1 MLWNIYIYQH
11 HPQDV
16 PRLQERAKS
25 LVSQLIGERE
35 GSVAK
40 AGEDDLPDP
49 CEPSKDTN
57 GEVVPVKRR
66 RKRSNV
72 YHEESQNKR
81 TKRIPA
87 KYLD

>member
-1 MLWNIYIYQH
+1 M
-11 HPQDV
+11 
-16 PRLQERAKS
+16 
-25 LVSQLIGERE
+25 VSQLIGERE
-35 GSVAK
+35 GSVAKAGEESVANSGEESVAK

-57 GEVVPVKRR
+57 EEVVPVKRS